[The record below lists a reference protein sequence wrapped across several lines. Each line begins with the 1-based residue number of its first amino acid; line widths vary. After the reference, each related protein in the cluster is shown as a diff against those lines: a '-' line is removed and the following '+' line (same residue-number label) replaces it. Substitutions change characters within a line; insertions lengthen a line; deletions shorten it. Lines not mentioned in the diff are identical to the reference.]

1 MNVVL
6 VTVDSLRQDF
16 IEINSGRLVHTPF
29 LDTVARKNV
38 NFTNAYATS
47 PRVRES
53 VPSIISGEYPSAAS
67 DQINRFRVDSVA
79 KLLGD
84 DVKTAAFHGN
94 SYFSQA
100 YGYGDGF
107 DTFYDRTLSS
117 SKSLTRLQR
126 IWRWIRGSRDPGAD
140 EITSKAI
147 EWLEGLEAD
156 DDFFLWTHYS
166 GLEGPFTPPEKF
178 QDYLFG
184 TPVPDEEARELYFKA
199 LKDEAS
205 PEEEEK
211 LLKLYKS
218 GIRYIDTRLDEFFQ
232 ELNDMNLL
240 NDTLVIITSTNGIAL
255 GMEGEWGHPR
265 KLEEKLLQVPLI
277 MGGGEASE
285 DEVDVPVS
293 TLDVVPTIMNAF
305 DISDFSKP
313 GEDLV
318 DVKQQESSYSDRK
331 IFSEVREKD
340 LEKIRYGMFQDKLIQ
355 DTEVHVPSEKV
366 KNGEEKDGELLTH
379 IDESLNANSS
389 QDSEEQNE

>member
-1 MNVVL
+1 MNVLL

-53 VPSIISGEYPSAAS
+53 VPSIISGEYPSSAV
-67 DQINRFRVDSVA
+67 DEINRFSMDSIA
-79 KLLGD
+79 ELLGD

-94 SYFSQA
+94 SYFSKA
-100 YGYGDGF
+100 YGYGEGF

-126 IWRWIRGSRDPGAD
+126 IWHWIRGSRDPEAD
-140 EITSKAI
+140 EITSKAL
-147 EWLEGLEAD
+147 EWLEDLED
-156 DDFFLWTHYS
+156 EDDFFLWTHYS

-199 LKDEAS
+199 LKGEAS
-205 PEEEEK
+205 PDEEEK

-218 GIRYIDTRLDEFFQ
+218 GIRYVDARLDEFFQ
-232 ELNDMNLL
+232 ELNDMGLL
-240 NDTLVIITSTNGIAL
+240 NDTLVIITSTNGMAL
-255 GMEGEWGHPR
+255 GMSDGWGHPR
-265 KLEEKLLQVPLI
+265 RLDEELLKVPLI
-277 MGGGEASE
+277 MGGGEASK
-285 DEVDVPVS
+285 DEVKVPVS

-305 DISDFSKP
+305 DVSDFSKP

-331 IFSEVREKD
+331 VFAEVREKD
-340 LEKIRYGMFQDKLIQ
+340 LEKIRYGMFQDELLE
-355 DTEVHVPSEKV
+355 DAEVHVPTEKV
-366 KNGEEKDGELLTH
+366 RNGDEKDGELLNH
-379 IDESLNANSS
+379 IDESLNASS
-389 QDSEEQNE
+389 SENPEDKEE